1 MKIRLLHYF
10 VAVADELN
18 MRSAAEKMH
27 MSQPPLSRQIREL
40 EKDLG
45 IDLFERNKKKLQLT
59 RAGEYF
65 LKEAREILVKY
76 RSATQKLKTVNCGSA
91 ASLAIAYRVPS
102 ESMLPTRVLRK
113 CRESFPSLKLT
124 IREMPIPDQLV
135 SLLEN
140 RIDLGYIGFRNAH
153 LQDILNYET
162 VLKSDILVALPS
174 DHRFLRKRKLELEE
188 LSEEPFI
195 FIERETSP
203 FAYDRL
209 LSIPYDWLP
218 SIPKICGFIPNV
230 VQQADTPLNMFKLVG
245 AGVGISL
252 VPEFIK
258 SYAVPEVDFRPLKN
272 RIQLDWSMAWRKDNK
287 SAALDTF
294 LCLLRDELKK
304 SQKVE

>member
-1 MKIRLLHYF
+1 MKLKLLHYF

-27 MSQPPLSRQIREL
+27 ISQPPLSRYIREL
-40 EKDLG
+40 EKGLG
-45 IDLFERNKKKLQLT
+45 IDLFERSKKKLQLT
-59 RAGEYF
+59 QAGEFF

-76 RSATQKLKTVNCGSA
+76 RSATQKMKTVNSGAA
-91 ASLAIAYRVPS
+91 ASLTIAYRVPS
-102 ESMLPTRVLRK
+102 EDMIPTRVLRK
-113 CRESFPSLKLT
+113 CRELIPSLKLT
-124 IREMPIPDQLV
+124 LREMPLPDQLAA
-135 SLLEN
+135 LIEN

-162 VLKSDILVALPS
+162 VVKSDILVALPS
-174 DHRFLRKRKLELEE
+174 NHRFLKKRKLDLEE

-195 FIERETSP
+195 FTERESSP

-218 SIPKICGFIPNV
+218 SIPRICGFTPNV
-230 VQQADTPLNMFKLVG
+230 VQQTDTPCNLFKLVG

-258 SYAVPEVDFRPLKN
+258 FYAAPEVSFRPLKN

-287 SAALDTF
+287 SPALETF
-294 LCLLRDELKK
+294 LSLLRDDLKK
-304 SQKVE
+304 